1 MNYLIIIS
9 ILRSRFLV
17 NLWLAFVLLL
27 LSSCGQKETPQSV
40 PLKPRIVTSFFP
52 LFDFASN
59 LGGEDFEVLCL
70 TPPGGD
76 PHAMKATP
84 KAAQSVA
91 DSQLAVFLGFGL
103 DGWME
108 KLTKSEPQVKVMAV
122 GQGFNS
128 QVNAHFLLPEPVGKD
143 TQLHENKIDP
153 HVWLDPLIAKDI
165 VNRLADEM
173 AAIAPLHRKS
183 VLARRDT
190 FLGDLQKL
198 HEAFSTN
205 LTDMDRREVVTFHGA
220 FAYLFK
226 RYQLETVGVV
236 EKFPGDEPSAAYLRQ
251 LVELMRR
258 LKMKVIFAEPQ
269 LPDRPAKI
277 IAQEIGGRVERLD
290 PCETILPDAP
300 YASYLDRQRANL
312 ETLVRVLKEY

>member
-1 MNYLIIIS
+1 MP

-108 KLTKSEPQVKVMAV
+108 KLTKSEPQVKVLAV
-122 GQGFNS
+122 GQGLNS
-128 QVNAHFLLPEPVGKD
+128 QITTHSLLPESLEKD
-143 TQLHENKIDP
+143 NQLDGNKIDP
-153 HVWLDPLIAKDI
+153 HVWLDPLLAKEI

-190 FLGDLQKL
+190 FLGELQKL
-198 HEAFSTN
+198 HEAFSAN
-205 LTDMDRREVVTFHGA
+205 LADLDRREVVTFHGA

-236 EKFPGDEPSAAYLRQ
+236 EQFPGDEPSAAYLRQ
-251 LVELMRR
+251 LVDLMQR

-269 LPDRPAKI
+269 LPDRPAQI
-277 IAQEIGGRVERLD
+277 LAQEIGGRVELLD
-290 PCETILPDAP
+290 PCETILPNAP
-300 YASYLDRQRANL
+300 HASYLDRQRANL